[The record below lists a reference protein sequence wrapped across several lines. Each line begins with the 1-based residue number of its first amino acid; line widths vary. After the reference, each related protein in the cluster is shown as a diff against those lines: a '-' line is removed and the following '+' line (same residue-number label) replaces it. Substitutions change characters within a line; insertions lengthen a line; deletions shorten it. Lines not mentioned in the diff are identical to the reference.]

1 MSFPTRT
8 MPPLCAFS
16 ADVLIASRP
25 RFCRLR
31 ELARKSRADPL
42 AAIPPHIRHPARSR
56 APTSAS
62 ASASTRPAPALSTGP
77 TSSSSPSSTSTPAL
91 AQARLERESS
101 ERARALALIR
111 RKQREREAEDAA
123 TPSTVHGGYG
133 DVFNRADV
141 AAAHRDWG
149 RREGWR
155 DRRWD
160 EGESNGG
167 MDTGR
172 SRERVGRK
180 EWEGGGRDDG
190 WRR

>member
-1 MSFPTRT
+1 

-111 RKQREREAEDAA
+111 RKQREREAEDVA

-133 DVFNRADV
+133 DVYNRADV